1 MPDEVGGSRVKQL
14 ADRLRAALALPGAK
28 AMLLALLLL
37 LLAAGMRGGTETSL
51 ETRIART
58 LSAMEGA
65 GEVSVVIR
73 TRGGTDGGSG
83 SLLRTDNAS
92 EAVPCGAVAVAQGAD
107 DPLVRM
113 QLTQALCALLG
124 LQASAVSVV
133 SASGGGL

>member
-1 MPDEVGGSRVKQL
+1 MKQL
-14 ADRLRAALALPGAK
+14 ADRLRAAFALPGAK
-28 AMLLALLLL
+28 ALLLALLLL
-37 LLAAGMRGGTETSL
+37 LLASGMRGGTETSL

-73 TRGGTDGGSG
+73 TRGGTGGGSG
-83 SLLRTDNAS
+83 SLLRTDNAA

-113 QLTQALCALLG
+113 KLTQALCALLG

>member
-1 MPDEVGGSRVKQL
+1 MKQL

-28 AMLLALLLL
+28 VLLVALLLL
-37 LLAAGMRGGTETSL
+37 LLAAGLRGGTDASL

-58 LSAMEGA
+58 LSAMDGA

-73 TRGGTDGGSG
+73 MREATTGGGSG
-83 SLLRTDNAS
+83 SLLAAGGGA
-92 EAVPCGAVAVAQGAD
+92 EAVPCGAVAVAEGAD